1 MITVERL
8 SYAYPLTSQPALW
21 DISFSVPDGQ
31 FCALVGPNG
40 AGKSTL
46 CYALSGFIPHFYHGT
61 IQGRVDVAG
70 LNVGV
75 TPLGELAGTVGLV
88 FQNPFNQI
96 TGARF
101 TVRGEVAFG
110 LESLGVPREEILIR
124 TDEALAMVG
133 LEGLAERSPYELSGG
148 QQQRLAIASVVVMRP
163 KVLIL
168 DEPTSQLDPV
178 GTKDVFASLATLAA
192 GGGMTVILVEHKLEW
207 VASFADRVIA
217 LADGRVIADGGPRE
231 VLTSS
236 AVAASQVGQTR
247 YTLAARLAQ
256 QRGLADVDAPLPVT
270 LDQALDF
277 FESEPT
283 QADD

>member
-1 MITVERL
+1 MITVEHL
-8 SYAYPLTSQPALW
+8 SYAYPLTAQAALW

-31 FCALVGPNG
+31 FCALVGPNR

-61 IQGRVDVAG
+61 IQGRVEVAG
-70 LNVGV
+70 LDVGA

-101 TVRGEVAFG
+101 SVRGEVAFG
-110 LESLGVPREEILIR
+110 LESLGVARDEILAR

-178 GTKDVFASLATLAA
+178 GTKEVFASLATLAR
-192 GGGMTVILVEHKLEW
+192 GGEMTVILVEHKLEW

-217 LADGRVIADGGPRE
+217 LAGGRVIADDAPRE
-231 VLTSS
+231 ALTSD
-236 AVAASQVGQTR
+236 AVASSRVGQTR

-256 QRGLADVDAPLPVT
+256 ERGLIDAGAALPVT
-270 LDQALDF
+270 LDQALDVF
-277 FESEPT
+277 K
-283 QADD
+283 AGK